1 MKLYDLVVNEELE
14 EGVEYI
20 ALVDRPATESDFIAF
35 KLENLAFKVVDEEKR
50 IVSGYFMIA
59 DKEIY
64 RNDNVRGEHL
74 VKFTPETIATIQLNF
89 MKSNQNTNVNLM
101 HSPDLKKNDI
111 VIFEHIIIDSDRG
124 IAAPKGFNQEPNGSW
139 FGSMYIPMSSQDV
152 WEQVKDGKFKGFSVE
167 GFFSY
172 KKEQD
177 KYALQLEQLKELL
190 KNI

>member
-1 MKLYDLVVNEELE
+1 MKLYDLIVNEELE

-35 KLENLAFKVVDEEKR
+35 EQQHQAFKVVNEEKR

-74 VKFTPETIATIQLNF
+74 VKFTPETIAKIQLNF

-111 VIFEHIIIDSDRG
+111 VIFEHFIIDSDRG

-152 WEQVKDGKFKGFSVE
+152 WEQVKEGKFKGFSVE

-177 KYALQLEQLKELL
+177 KYVSQLEQLRELL